1 MLTIEFGPVYSHLT
15 SDSPREQ
22 KEAYRLL
29 HHEMTFW
36 AEGYFYSP
44 RYQAGLWDGREHF
57 FTPKGRFLSGLLAK
71 ILKLLADNDFE
82 AEVEG
87 YPDPHELAE
96 TLETITLGDIV
107 FRGYQMDTVK
117 RILHYHRG
125 IVKVATNGGK
135 TEIMAGL
142 LQVLGVPP
150 SMILVPRK
158 VLLPQ
163 TAKRLE
169 DRLQIKVGM
178 VGDSIWKPNWSGVT
192 VAMYQTLTRRLK
204 DSKVKKA
211 LKTLPVV
218 IGDECHFV
226 RDAAYQK
233 SVNACRNAEFRI
245 GMSGTPFPEKYT
257 DRLSVTGHFGP
268 VLSDVSNAELIEL
281 GVSARPNIL
290 FVEPKCTAREVSEL
304 KFQSDDF
311 ALLNCET
318 RNRIIADAARA
329 FVESGRQ
336 TVVLCRFV
344 KHALAIHK
352 HFPEA
357 EVAYSNS
364 KNKKEVLRRLESGE
378 VFCLIC
384 TSIFNTGLSVDYI
397 EAMIMAGGGKAP
409 IDLLQGLGRALRQI
423 KGRDKSLWVMDLW
436 DTFNR
441 YTKSHSKGRM
451 DIYKKEQA
459 FHITEDIAE
468 APAEVRASIEM
479 LLSAPRTRS
488 L

>member
-1 MLTIEFGPVYSHLT
+1 
-15 SDSPREQ
+15 
-22 KEAYRLL
+22 
-29 HHEMTFW
+29 
-36 AEGYFYSP
+36 
-44 RYQAGLWDGREHF
+44 
-57 FTPKGRFLSGLLAK
+57 
-71 ILKLLADNDFE
+71 
-82 AEVEG
+82 
-87 YPDPHELAE
+87 
-96 TLETITLGDIV
+96 
-107 FRGYQMDTVK
+107 
-117 RILHYHRG
+117 
-125 IVKVATNGGK
+125 
-135 TEIMAGL
+135 
-142 LQVLGVPP
+142 
-150 SMILVPRK
+150 
-158 VLLPQ
+158 
-163 TAKRLE
+163 
-169 DRLQIKVGM
+169 
-178 VGDSIWKPNWSGVT
+178 
-192 VAMYQTLTRRLK
+192 
-204 DSKVKKA
+204 